1 MKKLVVFALV
11 IGGGCSAEVTAPPP
25 PPKPHVVAAQP
36 AGVMAEVLKGYED
49 VRRALAADDVAAAHE
64 RAVAL
69 KRSTDA
75 LNAETAAPPPQ
86 AAALAAAAGGL
97 VLGESDLVKA
107 RAAFGELSRAVVA
120 VVAADPSLQ
129 PGRFLFQCPMAKG
142 YQRWVQ
148 LEEKMANP
156 YMGKRMLECGEVVSV
171 WKV

>member
-1 MKKLVVFALV
+1 M
-11 IGGGCSAEVTAPPP
+11 
-25 PPKPHVVAAQP
+25 
-36 AGVMAEVLKGYED
+36 
-49 VRRALAADDVAAAHE
+49 
-64 RAVAL
+64 
-69 KRSTDA
+69 
-75 LNAETAAPPPQ
+75 
-86 AAALAAAAGGL
+86 
-97 VLGESDLVKA
+97 LGESDLVKA

-171 WKV
+171 WKVEG